1 MRPDEPRSDHGK
13 DKDRLPGPPRDAQQA
28 SHSKDGSE
36 LVSIE
41 DFARLELRIARVLEA
56 EPHPNADRL
65 LKLQID
71 LGTERR
77 QLVAGIAS
85 NYRPEDLIGKSI
97 VVVANL
103 KPARLRGEISQG
115 MILAAS
121 DGDAVSILTPD
132 RPVAPGSAV
141 R

>member
-1 MRPDEPRSDHGK
+1 MNTTPDEGGAAP
-13 DKDRLPGPPRDAQQA
+13 
-28 SHSKDGSE
+28 DGAG
-36 LVSIE
+36 LLSIDE
-41 DFARLELRIARVLEA
+41 FARLELRIARVLEA

-71 LGTERR
+71 LGSEQR

-85 NYRPEDLIGKSI
+85 SYRPEDLVGRSI

-103 KPARLRGEISQG
+103 KPARLRGELSQG

-121 DGDAVSILTPD
+121 EGEVISILVPD
-132 RPVAPGSAV
+132 RPVSPGSVV